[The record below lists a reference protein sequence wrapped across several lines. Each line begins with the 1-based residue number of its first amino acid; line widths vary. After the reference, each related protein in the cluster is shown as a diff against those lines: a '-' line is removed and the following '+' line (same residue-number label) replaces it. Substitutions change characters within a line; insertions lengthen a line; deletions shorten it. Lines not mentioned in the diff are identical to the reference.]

1 VPENDYRKLEG
12 EFCYMLKETETS
24 DNTKYFICVFTFDS
38 APVDTELL
46 FNKIYSDDDPGL
58 KDL

>member
-1 VPENDYRKLEG
+1 
-12 EFCYMLKETETS
+12 MLKETQTS
-24 DNTKYFICVFTFDS
+24 DNTRYFICVFTFDS